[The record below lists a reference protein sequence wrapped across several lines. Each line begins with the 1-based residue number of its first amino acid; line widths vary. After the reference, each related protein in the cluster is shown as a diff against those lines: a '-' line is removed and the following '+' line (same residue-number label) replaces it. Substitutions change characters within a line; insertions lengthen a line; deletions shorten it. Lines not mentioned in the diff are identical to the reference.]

1 MYRNVIIEIFGASSE
16 ADALWKVIDT
26 LEEDACEHQ
35 WGRAADTT
43 DILASM
49 RSAVDGGGMAVFM
62 KSDTGRL
69 FNDTREACRDAG
81 LHYIVSYGPAD
92 AQGFTEAI
100 FYRAGGE
107 EFTIPLDVGN
117 EVIPLRD
124 IREATKQGLD
134 AVQAVIDEYDRKTL
148 KDIEKTFSVPE
159 ELMETLEASIPY
171 PM

>member
-1 MYRNVIIEIFGASSE
+1 MNRNVIIEIIGESSDAE
-16 ADALWKVIDT
+16 ALWEVVDA
-26 LEEDACEHQ
+26 LEEDACEHH
-35 WGRAADTT
+35 WGHAAETS

-49 RSAVDGGGMAVFM
+49 RRASEGGGMATFM
-62 KSDTGRL
+62 KSETGRL
-69 FNDTREACRDAG
+69 FNETRKACKDAG
-81 LHYIVSYGPAD
+81 FHFVVSYGPAD
-92 AQGFTEAI
+92 AEGFTEAI

-107 EFTIPLDVGN
+107 EFTIPLDVAN
-117 EVIPLRD
+117 EVIPLRE

-159 ELMETLEASIPY
+159 DLMESLEASIPY